1 MNFSSILF
9 SGVAILVCM
18 NSFVTMERVATC
30 DINEH
35 WTATMRAMKRCN
47 SNIKNY
53 YNEHEDQP
61 LRYRYCKGMKVSC
74 KARQSPALNYAEK
87 KSRKPHVILE
97 IHNLTDRHLEGY
109 FPTHLETRP
118 AP

>member
-1 MNFSSILF
+1 MNLSSILF

-74 KARQSPALNYAEK
+74 KARQSPALNYAWNNSARGFNVKVE
-87 KSRKPHVILE
+87 SFSMDDSYGSENVTFTM
-97 IHNLTDRHLEGY
+97 N
-109 FPTHLETRP
+109 
-118 AP
+118 

>member
-18 NSFVTMERVATC
+18 NSFFTMERVATC

-87 KSRKPHVILE
+87 HQGNRTSSPRFITKLIVTLKDTFPHI
-97 IHNLTDRHLEGY
+97 
-109 FPTHLETRP
+109 
-118 AP
+118 

>member
-18 NSFVTMERVATC
+18 NSFVIMERVATC

-87 KSRKPHVILE
+87 NQGNRTSSPRFITKLIVTLKDTFPHI
-97 IHNLTDRHLEGY
+97 
-109 FPTHLETRP
+109 
-118 AP
+118 